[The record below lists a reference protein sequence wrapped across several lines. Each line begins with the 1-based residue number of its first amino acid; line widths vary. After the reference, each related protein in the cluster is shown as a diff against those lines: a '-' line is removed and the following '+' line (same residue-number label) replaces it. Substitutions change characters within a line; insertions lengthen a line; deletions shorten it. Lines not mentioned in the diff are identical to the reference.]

1 MTEDSP
7 LSETLTGEQ
16 LSYLTAMRKIEE
28 LLQRGFRGKITL
40 NCAGD
45 GGIGDMQV
53 EERVDLRVSERRETD
68 RGGNERRKA

>member
-16 LSYLTAMRKIEE
+16 QTFLLAMRKIED
-28 LLQRGFRGKITL
+28 LLQRGFRGRITL
-40 NCAGD
+40 DCGGD
-45 GGIGDMQV
+45 GGIGDMRV
-53 EERVDLRVSERRETD
+53 EERVDLRVSERRESD